1 MSEKKKI
8 EDLESK
14 MDALESIV
22 AELEDEN
29 TTLGQGIEL
38 FEKGIALTRE
48 CFTELSRGKGRITE
62 LKRKMDELTEVPL
75 GEEEA

>member
-1 MSEKKKI
+1 MSEKKKT

-14 MDALESIV
+14 MDALEGIV
-22 AELEDEN
+22 SQLEDEN
-29 TTLGQGIEL
+29 TTLGKGIEL

-48 CFTELSRGKGRITE
+48 CFTELARGKGRITE

-75 GEEEA
+75 GEEEV